1 MTLRSEIV
9 STVTSSDFAVI
20 PVLDLKDG
28 LVVHARAGKQAGAGK
43 RAEYR
48 PLATPFGPP
57 HDAVAIAR
65 ALLAITF
72 SPTLYVADL
81 DAILGRGDNLPL
93 CRELAAAFPGTALWV
108 DAGFSNVTDCAAWLP
123 LGATLVVGS
132 ESIAS
137 LDAWDNIRGRFGQR
151 VVLSLDFDEQG
162 LRGPEEVMADPKLW
176 SDRLILMNLGRVGS
190 EVGPDVARLQATL
203 GSAGRRDVFIAGGIG
218 NFGDIEK
225 VADIGAR
232 GALAATA
239 LHAGTVTQNEI
250 AALLRERRPQS

>member
-1 MTLRSEIV
+1 MTVRSEIV
-9 STVTSSDFAVI
+9 ATEILSEFTVI

-28 LVVHARAGKQAGAGK
+28 LVVHARAGKQAHAGK

-57 HDAVAIAR
+57 HDPVAIAR

-72 SPTLYVADL
+72 SPMLYVADL
-81 DAILGRGDNLPL
+81 DAISGRGDNLRL
-93 CRELAAAFPGTALWV
+93 CRELAGAFPDTALWV
-108 DAGFSNVTDCAAWLP
+108 DAGFSNVTDCATWLP
-123 LGATLVVGS
+123 LGVTLVIGS

-137 LDAWDNIRGRFGQR
+137 LDAWDNIRGRFGSR

-162 LRGPEEVMADPKLW
+162 LRGPEAMMADPTLW
-176 SDRLILMNLGRVGS
+176 PDRIVLMSLGRVGS
-190 EVGPDVARLQATL
+190 EAGPDLVRLQSTL
-203 GSAGRRDVFIAGGIG
+203 ASAGQRAVFIAGGIG
-218 NFGDIEK
+218 NFADIEQ
-225 VADIGAR
+225 VAGIGAR

-250 AALLRERRPQS
+250 AALLRERRSQS

>member
-1 MTLRSEIV
+1 MTLRSESA
-9 STVTSSDFAVI
+9 STEALSDFAVI
-20 PVLDLKDG
+20 PVIDLKDG
-28 LVVHARAGKQAGAGK
+28 LVVHARAGKLAHAGK

-57 HDAVAIAR
+57 HDPVAIAR

-72 SPTLYVADL
+72 SRTLYVADL
-81 DAILGRGDNLPL
+81 DAILGSGDNFDL
-93 CRELAAAFPGTALWV
+93 CRQLADAFPDTALWI
-108 DAGFSNVTDCAAWLP
+108 DAGFSELTDCARWLP
-123 LGATLVVGS
+123 LGITLVVGS

-137 LDAWDNIRGRFGQR
+137 LTAWDNIRQSLGRH

-162 LRGPEEVMADPKLW
+162 LRGPQELFADPGLW
-176 SDRLILMNLGRVGS
+176 PDRVILMSLGRVGS
-190 EVGPDVARLQATL
+190 EVGPDIDRLQTTL
-203 GSAGRRDVFIAGGIG
+203 AAAEHRAVFAAGGISD
-218 NFGDIEK
+218 FSDIEQ
-225 VADIGAR
+225 VATIGAR